1 MSPVSFSNHE
11 MQKHKQTEK
20 TVIAM
25 PAVTVFFVYPNERRN
40 HMNVTTK

>member
-1 MSPVSFSNHE
+1 MFPVSFSNLE

-20 TVIAM
+20 TVIAS
-25 PAVTVFFVYPNERRN
+25 PAVTVFFVYLNERRN